1 MPNHASVRAAGDRAA
16 LALPG
21 DDSYQS
27 VFDRNPTPMWLYDID
42 THRFLAVNAAAV
54 AEYGYPPDVFLAL
67 TLRDVYGEADLARFD
82 GLTGDAQDLYTGD
95 WVHRRRDGTSFY
107 VEIRSSDLV
116 FQGHPARLIH
126 VTNVTARKQADSA
139 LCDERDRAQQYLDT
153 AEVILLKLDSEGRIL
168 LVNRYACT
176 VLGWTADELLGRNWI
191 DTCLPSWTRTHFEAR
206 STTWSTAICRLSITL
221 FSPSLAT
228 NGSSS
233 GATRCYGMTRGRSSA
248 RSVLAPTSPNGI
260 RP

>member
-1 MPNHASVRAAGDRAA
+1 MPNQVSTRAAGDRSA

-21 DDSYQS
+21 DDSYQV
-27 VFDRNPTPMWLYDID
+27 VFDRNPTPMWVYDID

-54 AEYGYPPDVFLAL
+54 AEYGYPPDEFLAL

-82 GLTGDAQDLYTGD
+82 GLTGGAQDLYTGD

-126 VTNVTARKQADSA
+126 VTNVTQREQAVSA
-139 LCDERDRAQQYLDT
+139 LRDERDRAQQYLDT

-191 DTCLPSWTRTHFEAR
+191 ETCLPSRTRNSLRNTFHNLPTNAVRRGILR
-206 STTWSTAICRLSITL
+206 SQPI
-221 FSPSLAT
+221 LAW
-228 NGSSS
+228 
-233 GATRCYGMTRGRSSA
+233 
-248 RSVLAPTSPNGI
+248 P
-260 RP
+260 